1 MVLEEERLRGKNAQ
15 ERLQQQILPV
25 LLNNS
30 RYAQRL
36 PIGKEDILKTFKPET
51 IKSFYHDWYRPDLQ
65 AVIAVGDFDPKR
77 VEQLIKDNFSDL
89 KNPAN
94 EKPRTKY
101 TVPATPGTVVKIA
114 TDKEFPYT
122 LAEIIVKHPETKI
135 QTKADY
141 LQSMRVDLFNQ
152 MLNARLSELT
162 QKANPPFLIRQG
174 KLWRISGSPGCFY
187 IHCGCQTG

>member
-1 MVLEEERLRGKNAQ
+1 LPTDSAKIFQKGFDILANWAAYQTFDPKEIDAERGVVLEEERLRGKNAQ
-15 ERLQQQILPV
+15 ERLSQQVLPV

-77 VEQLIKDNFSDL
+77 VEELIKLNFSAL

-94 EKPRTKY
+94 EKVRTKY
-101 TVPATPGTVVKIA
+101 GIPATPGTVVKIA
-114 TDKEFPYT
+114 TDKEFPYE
-122 LAEIIVKHPETKI
+122 LIEIVVKHPGSKI
-135 QTKADY
+135 QTRA
-141 LQSMRVDLFNQ
+141 
-152 MLNARLSELT
+152 E
-162 QKANPPFLIRQG
+162 
-174 KLWRISGSPGCFY
+174 Y
-187 IHCGCQTG
+187 IQ